1 MIFLSLRS
9 LFEVTNEYLLGNLTS
24 EKKQFRTAVTIVQAG
39 CLSLKFA
46 KNVVHER
53 KH

>member
-1 MIFLSLRS
+1 MNTF
-9 LFEVTNEYLLGNLTS
+9 LGNLTS
-24 EKKQFRTAVTIVQAG
+24 EKKQFQSAVTIAQAG

-46 KNVVHER
+46 KNLVHER